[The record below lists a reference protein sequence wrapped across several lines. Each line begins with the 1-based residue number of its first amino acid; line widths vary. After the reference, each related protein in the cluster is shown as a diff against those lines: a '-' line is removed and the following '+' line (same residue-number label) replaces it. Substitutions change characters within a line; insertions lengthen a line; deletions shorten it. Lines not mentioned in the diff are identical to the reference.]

1 MSVMQSQQPFG
12 CRQEQEH
19 LLL

>member
-12 CRQEQEH
+12 CRQKQEH